1 LGEEI
6 LKELAKETRK
16 YESAELTKILKKLT
30 LKYMEKKQEIH
41 FIDLKN
47 YMKGRDWEDL
57 TEEEQ
62 LEICRQ
68 IVNILKSTYQNSSKQ
83 SEKSQKDS
91 K

>member
-1 LGEEI
+1 MGEEI

-47 YMKGRDWEDL
+47 YMKGRDWKDL

-62 LEICRQ
+62 LEICEQ
-68 IVNILKSTYQNSSKQ
+68 IVNILKSTYQSSTKQ
-83 SEKSQKDS
+83 SEKTQKDS

>member
-1 LGEEI
+1 MGEEI
-6 LKELAKETRK
+6 LKELTKETRK

-68 IVNILKSTYQNSSKQ
+68 IVNILKSTYQSSTKQ
-83 SEKSQKDS
+83 SEKTQKDS